1 MPVCLIFREGDSYLV
16 TCMRMKREVKPSD
29 AGVRS
34 GAPGRTEPIRC
45 GGRGAVQRLQSNGE
59 VGARSVVLS
68 SCPCERLHVQ
78 CPLRHLVDCHPE
90 RVALLYREKL
100 LSDEEAEAW
109 GLRPCE
115 EGEESPFATERE
127 KVCFDFANT
136 GVCRRNREGIVCR
149 FRHCRQR
156 CGGDGASGNG
166 NGNGKGK
173 GSVCTEREGERAE
186 TTQSGGNSQ

>member
-1 MPVCLIFREGDSYLV
+1 MV
-16 TCMRMKREVKPSD
+16 TCAERREKIKNSD

-34 GAPGRTEPIRC
+34 GAAGRVEPVRC
-45 GGRGAVQRLQSNGE
+45 GGRGAVPGLQPDGE
-59 VGARSVVLS
+59 VGAGSVVLS

-136 GVCRRNREGIVCR
+136 GVCRRNREGFVCR
-149 FRHCRQR
+149 FRHCRQER
-156 CGGDGASGNG
+156 GSGGVQAVG
-166 NGNGKGK
+166 
-173 GSVCTEREGERAE
+173 RGEEPQTA
-186 TTQSGGNSQ
+186 QSGGKSQ